1 MLNKYI
7 FFQGSVNVIFSK
19 ERVNYEIMQR
29 RYLKFCFDYMR
40 QRKNSEKRT
49 SVMSGAIVNDTQ
61 CLTTIKSYVSQVLQ
75 NIKPQ
80 VFVSKMLTST
90 AKDFCFLSLILRWG
104 EVAHSSGFQGDSVL
118 LTDRRHIVLPALE
131 ILWLQERGDNFF
143 SYIQSLLSGM
153 NFVENTLECFMM
165 LSSHAVN

>member
-1 MLNKYI
+1 MVVLNKYI

-90 AKDFCFLSLILRWG
+90 AKDFCFLSLILR
-104 EVAHSSGFQGDSVL
+104 
-118 LTDRRHIVLPALE
+118 
-131 ILWLQERGDNFF
+131 
-143 SYIQSLLSGM
+143 
-153 NFVENTLECFMM
+153 
-165 LSSHAVN
+165 